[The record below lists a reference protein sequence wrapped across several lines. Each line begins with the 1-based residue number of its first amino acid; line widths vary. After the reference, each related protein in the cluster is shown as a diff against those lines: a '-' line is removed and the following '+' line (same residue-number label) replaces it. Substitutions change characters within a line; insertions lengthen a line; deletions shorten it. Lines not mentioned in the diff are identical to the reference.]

1 MAHVSFRT
9 VFKTYG
15 LSRMNDSFN
24 EVRLEKQMV
33 HVESVRQLFSSSRAE
48 KKQRGGLVYKYLIIQ
63 KINHPHP
70 DPPPSTPEADLR
82 QGGGNDEVVESRERP
97 PFAPSF

>member
-1 MAHVSFRT
+1 MTLMHTIVYISPYAMAHVSLHT

-33 HVESVRQLFSSSRAE
+33 HVGGVRQLFSSSHGGKE
-48 KKQRGGLVYKYLIIQ
+48 QRGQICNYLITQ
-63 KINHPHP
+63 KLNHPHP
-70 DPPPSTPEADLR
+70 DPPPSR
-82 QGGGNDEVVESRERP
+82 GRE
-97 PFAPSF
+97 